1 MALSTQPQG
10 RPAVRPG
17 DSALA
22 ARLARELEGEV
33 LFDAFSRGLYS
44 TDASIYQIEPIG
56 VVVPKSAAD
65 ITAAI
70 QIAEEHGVP
79 VLPRCRRVGPPG
91 GFGMGRAS
99 TCVDAPFGCVGPRD
113 HSSLW
118 RNFSLNRDQPAGR
131 SGSPD

>member
-1 MALSTQPQG
+1 MTIGTSTQA

-22 ARLARELEGEV
+22 TRLAREIEGEV

-79 VLPRCRRVGPPG
+79 PAPRNAARRSA
-91 GFGMGRAS
+91 RRWSS
-99 TCVDAPFGCVGPRD
+99 TPR
-113 HSSLW
+113 
-118 RNFSLNRDQPAGR
+118 NT
-131 SGSPD
+131 